1 MRAALGLI
9 EAVGLTAAITALDAA
24 SKAADIKLVGY
35 EKVIGAGKAVSVTI
49 QIAGEVAAV
58 QASVDAGVAAANR
71 IGRVLSY
78 HVIPRPHEEVD
89 LLIKGFEKNLK
100 SNFSKKNLE
109 KNNFSKDDSKKS
121 SEKAEETKS
130 KNKDKNKEEKTK
142 KEEE

>member
-1 MRAALGLI
+1 MKAALGLI
-9 EAVGLTAAITALDAA
+9 EAVGLGAAITALDAA

-35 EKVIGAGKAVSVTI
+35 EKVIGAGQAVSVTV

-58 QASVDAGVAAANR
+58 QAGVDAGVMAANR

-89 LLIKGFEKNLK
+89 LLIKAFEKNLK
-100 SNFSKKNLE
+100 SS
-109 KNNFSKDDSKKS
+109 SKKS
-121 SEKAEETKS
+121 SEEFEE
-130 KNKDKNKEEKTK
+130 NKTKNKEKDKDETTK